1 MNTWRKLMYS
11 FLDILI
17 GTGIRPWLSKEFF
30 VAASG
35 DDGVT
40 MGSLFNLLKVQK
52 VKLQISD
59 PDIVVRGLGQ
69 IIKEAPIT
77 ESWNFDFCSKLVLKD
92 HDVFYGR
99 ALLKVLT

>member
-17 GTGIRPWLSKEFF
+17 STGIRPWLSKEFF

-40 MGSLFNLLKVQK
+40 MGSLFNLLKV
-52 VKLQISD
+52 
-59 PDIVVRGLGQ
+59 
-69 IIKEAPIT
+69 
-77 ESWNFDFCSKLVLKD
+77 
-92 HDVFYGR
+92 
-99 ALLKVLT
+99 